1 LDFAPI
7 GRQFIKAEGEEELKM
22 VAEKNPIIKEA
33 YYKLQEMSEDEE
45 TRMLYEARIKAQRD
59 EYSRIQGALREG
71 RREGMEKGRKE
82 GSKER
87 AIEIAQN
94 LKNFCMPVEQIALAT
109 GLSTEE
115 ITAF

>member
-1 LDFAPI
+1 
-7 GRQFIKAEGEEELKM
+7 
-22 VAEKNPIIKEA
+22 
-33 YYKLQEMSEDEE
+33 
-45 TRMLYEARIKAQRD
+45 MLYEARLKAQRD

-71 RREGMEKGRKE
+71 RREGMEKGMEKGREE

-87 AIEIAQN
+87 AIGIAQN
-94 LKNFCMPVEQIALAT
+94 LKKSGMPVEQIALAT